1 MEKRGGRHVRPE
13 APRQPGKKRTGLTV
27 LIVILCLLLAI
38 ALGAV
43 LFVGGKLNRLQRAPA
58 AAAPAEEAIVSTAGN
73 EAGLNLEKLEQRES
87 GSEIPTDDIFQS
99 KDVVNI
105 LLLGTDMKIP
115 GTQDPGRCDA
125 VVVCSLN
132 RSTGDVKLV
141 GFERTI
147 GMPVPGKEDEI
158 LSYIF
163 QYGGGPFMQ
172 QSVSDI
178 FRLDLAGY
186 VHIPYETF
194 AAVIDAIGGVDIEL
208 DQSEVYHIG
217 RNIVGDPLADTLKPG
232 LNHLNGRATYSYCRL
247 RAADDDWYRQGRVRN
262 AVQAI
267 VSKLKKLSISDL
279 NKMAD
284 DVLPLIETN
293 LTNAQITSLMLSAPK
308 FASAKVTQL
317 MVPERDSIW
326 YYQTGRGAYMLGC
339 DYGVCA
345 KNIREFLY
353 GK

>member
-1 MEKRGGRHVRPE
+1 MEKKGGRHVRE
-13 APRQPGKKRTGLTV
+13 EEPRQPKKKHTGLVV
-27 LIVILCLLLAI
+27 LIVVLCLLLAI

-43 LFVGGKLNRLQRAPA
+43 LFVNGKLNRMQRAPA
-58 AAAPAEEAIVSTAGN
+58 AAVPAEEAIVSTAGN
-73 EAGLNLEKLEQRES
+73 EAKLDLDKLEQRES

-105 LLLGTDMKIP
+105 LLLGTDMTIP
-115 GTQDPGRCDA
+115 GTQAPGRCDA
-125 VVVCSLN
+125 VVICSLN

-172 QSVSDI
+172 QSVSEI
-178 FRLDLAGY
+178 FRVDLAGY
-186 VHIPYETF
+186 VLVPYESF

-208 DQSEVYHIG
+208 DQSEVYNIS
-217 RNIVGDPLADTLKPG
+217 RNIVGDPIVETLKPG

-247 RAADDDWYRQGRVRN
+247 RAADDDWHRQGRVRN

-267 VSKLKKLSISDL
+267 VSKLKKLGIKDL
-279 NKMAD
+279 NQMAD

-293 LTNAQITSLMLSAPK
+293 LTNSQITSLMLSAPK
-308 FASAKVTQL
+308 FANAKVSQL
-317 MVPERDSIW
+317 MVPDKDSIW

-339 DYGVCA
+339 DYSVCA
-345 KNIREFLY
+345 KDIREFLY
-353 GK
+353 GE